1 MFVFLGYFGTNVCF
15 CKNSCDYFLKRC
27 ATFNSN
33 IWSHCV
39 QGHTHTPSRSTSLS
53 TSHIHTHTLKRREG
67 IVWADSKRYAAF
79 LCVGIMISK
88 KYIQFCFGAPKV
100 HLPTYIPRGFAKK
113 VLKITCK
120 WIVLGQSF
128 FNFLSIKQSKLFDS
142 WIIQIG
148 E

>member
-39 QGHTHTPSRSTSLS
+39 KGHTHTHHLAQLVSLPHTYTSIHSKEGRVLFGQTLNVMLRFCVLGSWSRKNIFSFVFELQ
-53 TSHIHTHTLKRREG
+53 
-67 IVWADSKRYAAF
+67 RY
-79 LCVGIMISK
+79 
-88 KYIQFCFGAPKV
+88 
-100 HLPTYIPRGFAKK
+100 TYLPRGIAKK